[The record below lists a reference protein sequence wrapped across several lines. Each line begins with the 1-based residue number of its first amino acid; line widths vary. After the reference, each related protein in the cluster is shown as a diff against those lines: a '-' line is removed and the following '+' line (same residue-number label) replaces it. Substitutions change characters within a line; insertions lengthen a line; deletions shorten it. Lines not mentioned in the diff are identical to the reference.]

1 MIVGYVVSG
10 VIPVKYRSEPNST
23 SEIQNQQ
30 TALSIAKER
39 TERTKRKRGC
49 LPNRHWLNP
58 AGRIYAH
65 SG

>member
-1 MIVGYVVSG
+1 MIVGYVVSR
-10 VIPVKYRSEPNST
+10 VIPVKYRSEPIST
-23 SEIQNQQ
+23 SDIQNQQ
-30 TALSIAKER
+30 IALNIAEER